1 MRDYKRS
8 KPKGKC
14 IGIFGLHYN
23 MNKHRGTNFDDY
35 LKERGISEEVS
46 ALAKQRW
53 EVLRT
58 ETSNKKEKTTD
69 VPDSPPSHF
78 KRLLHRLRH
87 HINHL
92 FS

>member
-1 MRDYKRS
+1 MQKKHTALAVVS
-8 KPKGKC
+8 
-14 IGIFGLHYN
+14 IT
-23 MNKHRGTNFDDY
+23 KHRGTNFDDY

-53 EVLRT
+53 EVLRA
-58 ETSNKKEKTTD
+58 ETSNGQEKTTD

-78 KRLLHRLRH
+78 KRFLHRLRH